1 MTDICCV
8 GSGVKC
14 QTRAVVFTGNKHTT
28 VSRRM
33 EAAGST
39 PTESFST
46 LSFIPKSK
54 KSICLLYGEYIDNTD
69 KRRKP
74 FDTDLHQP

>member
-1 MTDICCV
+1 MTDIRCV
-8 GSGVKC
+8 GGDVKY
-14 QTRAVVFTGNKHTT
+14 QTHAVVFARNKHTT

-39 PTESFST
+39 PTMSFSR

-74 FDTDLHQP
+74 FDD